1 MYYYIIT
8 SVIFWC
14 NFKLFQEHIR
24 DVGWRKSQWVLRQ
37 NSFVV
42 WQKNHI
48 ITYCQ
53 LTNIHWSL
61 YSNHDFLELC
71 CKEERPTTWHMCDI
85 HQTWPATWS
94 CRLSTY
100 PRLLAPAS
108 PRVECLAI
116 LSMIQSHIN
125 TVPQYHRWH
134 RQCFPH
140 WEGESMD
147 KSSLNDFSD
156 IVVAW
161 LIVFNISVCCV
172 ENVSSSQT
180 EMKRNIL

>member
-71 CKEERPTTWHMCDI
+71 CKEERPTTWHMCGHSPDLVSHVILQVVNLTEASGPSFTQSWVSCNLEYDTQSYKYSITVQDDI
-85 HQTWPATWS
+85 MNYCLLHQVATAT
-94 CRLSTY
+94 LS
-100 PRLLAPAS
+100 LL
-108 PRVECLAI
+108 RRGK
-116 LSMIQSHIN
+116 H
-125 TVPQYHRWH
+125 
-134 RQCFPH
+134 
-140 WEGESMD
+140 G
-147 KSSLNDFSD
+147 
-156 IVVAW
+156 
-161 LIVFNISVCCV
+161 
-172 ENVSSSQT
+172 
-180 EMKRNIL
+180 